1 LGVTLRAA
9 AADDLPA
16 LTAFLRQYEAT
27 SMFPL
32 SNLAGAGLNGAGI
45 YGMRFWVTRDV
56 SGAIGLTNGGMLQP
70 QLPGAADWAAARAVL
85 AGEEVAGVIGPAG
98 QIRPLVEVLGLGSA
112 EARLSSAE
120 PGFVL
125 DLKDL
130 IIPEGPGVLAGLDAV
145 DAGVLAAWRA
155 TYLTEVIGTPPD
167 RAARQA
173 PADIERWR
181 TAKSHFVLLEDGAPV
196 AMCGFNAVLP
206 DVVQVGGVYV
216 PPDLRGRG
224 RARRIVA
231 LHLAE
236 ARARG
241 VGRARLFA
249 VRDQAARAYRAI
261 GFGPADPVGL
271 VLFAEPQR
279 VPAWG

>member
-1 LGVTLRAA
+1 MTLRVATV
-9 AADDLPA
+9 DDLPA
-16 LTAFLRQYEAT
+16 LTALLRRHEAT

-32 SNLAGAGLNGAGI
+32 SNLAGAGLNGAGP
-45 YGMRFWVTRDV
+45 YGMRVWVTGDV

-70 QLPGAADWAAARAVL
+70 QWPGAADWAAARAVL
-85 AGEEVAGVIGPAG
+85 AGAEVAGVIGPAG
-98 QIRPLVEVLGLGSA
+98 QVRPLIDALGLGSA
-112 EARLSSAE
+112 EARLSSTE

-130 IIPEGPGVLAGLDAV
+130 IIPEGPGVLAGLDAA
-145 DAGVLAAWRA
+145 DPAVLCAWRA
-155 TYLTEVIGTPPD
+155 DYLTGVTGTPPD
-167 RAARQA
+167 RAAELGQR
-173 PADIERWR
+173 DIEQFRAAGR
-181 TAKSHFVLLEDGAPV
+181 HRLLLEAGDPV

-206 DVVQVGGVYV
+206 DVVQVGAVYV

-224 RARRIVA
+224 RARRVVA

-249 VRDQAARAYRAI
+249 VSEQAARAYRAI

-271 VLFAEPQR
+271 VLFADPQQ
-279 VPAWG
+279 VQAWD

>member
-1 LGVTLRAA
+1 MTLRAA
-9 AADDLPA
+9 GADDLPA
-16 LTAFLRQYEAT
+16 LTALLRQYEAT

-32 SNLAGAGLNGAGI
+32 SNLAGAGLHGAGP
-45 YGMRFWVTRDV
+45 YGMRFWVTGDV

-70 QLPGAADWAAARAVL
+70 QWPGADWAAARAVL

-112 EARLSSAE
+112 EARLSSTE

-125 DLKDL
+125 ELKDL
-130 IIPEGPGVLAGLDAV
+130 IIPEGPGVLAGLDA
-145 DAGVLAAWRA
+145 AEPAVLYAWRA
-155 TYLTEVIGTPPD
+155 AYLTGVAGTPPG
-167 RAARQA
+167 RAAQQA
-173 PADIERWR
+173 QGDIEQFRAAGR
-181 TAKSHFVLLEDGAPV
+181 HRLLLEDGAPV

-206 DVVQVGGVYV
+206 DVVQVGAVYV

-224 RARRIVA
+224 RARRVVA

-236 ARARG
+236 ARAQG
-241 VGRARLFA
+241 VRRARLFA
-249 VRDQAARAYRAI
+249 VSDQAARAYRAI

>member
-9 AADDLPA
+9 GADDLPA
-16 LTAFLRQYEAT
+16 LTAFLRRHEAT

-32 SNLAGAGLNGAGI
+32 SNLAGAGLNGAGF

-70 QLPGAADWAAARAVL
+70 QWPGADWAAARAVL

-98 QIRPLVEVLGLGSA
+98 QVTALVAALGFGKAGS
-112 EARLSSAE
+112 EMDRTES
-120 PGFVL
+120 GFVL
-125 DLKDL
+125 NLNDL
-130 IIPEGPGVLAGLDAV
+130 IIPEGSGVLAALEAV

-181 TAKSHFVLLEDGAPV
+181 TAKSHFVLLEAGDPV
-196 AMCGFNAVLP
+196 AMSGFNAVLP
-206 DVVQVGGVYV
+206 DVVQVGAVYV
-216 PPDLRGRG
+216 PPALRGRG
-224 RARRIVA
+224 RARRVVA

-236 ARARG
+236 ARAKG
-241 VGRARLFA
+241 VRRARLFA
-249 VRDQAARAYRAI
+249 VSDQAARAYRAI
-261 GFGPADPVGL
+261 GFGLADPVGL

>member
-1 LGVTLRAA
+1 MTLRAA
-9 AADDLPA
+9 TADDLPA
-16 LTAFLRQYEAT
+16 LTALLRRYEAT

-32 SNLAGAGLNGAGI
+32 SNLAGAGLNGARP
-45 YGMRFWVTRDV
+45 YGMRFWVTGDV
-56 SGAIGLTNGGMLQP
+56 SGAIGLTNGGMLHP
-70 QLPGAADWAAARAVL
+70 QWPGAADWAAARAVL
-85 AGEEVAGVIGPAG
+85 AGAEVAGVIGPAG
-98 QIRPLVEVLGLGSA
+98 QVRPLVEALGLGSA
-112 EARLSSAE
+112 KARQSSTE

-125 DLKDL
+125 DLNNL
-130 IIPEGPGVLAGLDAV
+130 IIPEGPGVLAALEAV

-155 TYLTEVIGTPPD
+155 TYLTEVAGTPPD

-181 TAKSHFVLLEDGAPV
+181 TAKSHYVLLEAGVPV
-196 AMCGFNAVLP
+196 AMSGFNAVLP
-206 DVVQVGGVYV
+206 DVVQVGAVYV
-216 PPDLRGRG
+216 PPSLRGRG
-224 RARRIVA
+224 RARRVVA

-249 VRDQAARAYRAI
+249 VSDQAARAYRAI

-271 VLFAEPQR
+271 VLFADPQQ
-279 VPAWG
+279 V

>member
-1 LGVTLRAA
+1 MTLRVAT
-9 AADDLPA
+9 ADDLPA
-16 LTAFLRQYEAT
+16 LTAFLRRHEAT

-32 SNLAGAGLNGAGI
+32 SNLAGAGLNGAGP
-45 YGMRFWVTRDV
+45 YGLRVWVTGDV

-70 QLPGAADWAAARAVL
+70 QWPGAADWAAARTVL
-85 AGEEVAGVIGPAG
+85 AGAGVAGVIGPAG
-98 QIRPLVEVLGLGSA
+98 QVRPLVDALGLGSA
-112 EARLSSAE
+112 EARLSSTE

-130 IIPEGPGVLAGLDAV
+130 IVPEGPGVLAGLEAAEPAV
-145 DAGVLAAWRA
+145 LYAWRA
-155 TYLTEVIGTPPD
+155 DYLTGVTGTPPD
-167 RAARQA
+167 RAAELGQR
-173 PADIERWR
+173 DIEQFRAAGR
-181 TAKSHFVLLEDGAPV
+181 HRLLLEDGAPV

-224 RARRIVA
+224 RARRVVA

-249 VRDQAARAYRAI
+249 VSDQAARAYRAI
-261 GFGPADPVGL
+261 GFEPADPVGL
-271 VLFAEPQR
+271 VLFADPQQ
-279 VPAWG
+279 VQAWD

>member
-1 LGVTLRAA
+1 MTLREAT
-9 AADDLPA
+9 ADDLPA
-16 LTAFLRQYEAT
+16 LTALLRRYEAT

-32 SNLAGAGLNGAGI
+32 SNLAGAGLNGAGP
-45 YGMRFWVTRDV
+45 YGMRFWVTGDV
-56 SGAIGLTNGGMLQP
+56 SGAIGLTNGGMLHP
-70 QLPGAADWAAARAVL
+70 QWPGAADWAAARAVL
-85 AGEEVAGVIGPAG
+85 AGAEVAGVIGPAV
-98 QIRPLVEVLGLGSA
+98 QVRPLVEALGLGSA
-112 EARLSSAE
+112 KARQSSTE

-125 DLKDL
+125 DLNNL
-130 IIPEGPGVLAGLDAV
+130 IIPEGPGVLAALEAV

-155 TYLTEVIGTPPD
+155 TYLTEVTGTPPD

-181 TAKSHFVLLEDGAPV
+181 TAKSHYVLLEAGVPV
-196 AMCGFNAVLP
+196 AMSGFNAVLP

-224 RARRIVA
+224 RARRVVA

-241 VGRARLFA
+241 IGRARLFA
-249 VRDQAARAYRAI
+249 VSERAARAYRAI

-271 VLFAEPQR
+271 VLFADPQQ
-279 VPAWG
+279 VQAWD

>member
-1 LGVTLRAA
+1 
-9 AADDLPA
+9 
-16 LTAFLRQYEAT
+16 
-27 SMFPL
+27 MFPL
-32 SNLAGAGLNGAGI
+32 SNLAGAGLNGAGP

-70 QLPGAADWAAARAVL
+70 QWPGAADWSAARAVL
-85 AGEEVAGVIGPAG
+85 AGAEVAGVIGPAG
-98 QIRPLVEVLGLGSA
+98 QIRPLLEVLGLGSA
-112 EARLSSAE
+112 EARLSSTE

-130 IIPEGPGVLAGLDAV
+130 IIPKGPGVFAALEAAEPE
-145 DAGVLAAWRA
+145 VLYAWRA
-155 TYLTEVIGTPPD
+155 DYLTGVTGTPPD
-167 RAARQA
+167 RAAELGQR
-173 PADIERWR
+173 DIEQFRAAGR
-181 TAKSHFVLLEDGAPV
+181 HRLLLEDGAPV

-206 DVVQVGGVYV
+206 DVVQVGAVYV

-224 RARRIVA
+224 RARRVVA

-249 VRDQAARAYRAI
+249 VSEQAARAYRAI

-271 VLFAEPQR
+271 VLFADPQQ
-279 VPAWG
+279 VQAWD

>member
-1 LGVTLRAA
+1 MTLRVAN
-9 AADDLPA
+9 ADDLPA
-16 LTAFLRQYEAT
+16 LTALLRRHEAT

-32 SNLAGAGLNGAGI
+32 SNLAGAGLNGAGP
-45 YGMRFWVTRDV
+45 YGMRFWVTGDV

-70 QLPGAADWAAARAVL
+70 QWPGAADWAAARAVL
-85 AGEEVAGVIGPAG
+85 AGAEVAGVIGPAG
-98 QIRPLVEVLGLGSA
+98 QVRPLIDALGLGSA
-112 EARLSSAE
+112 EARLSSTE

-130 IIPEGPGVLAGLDAV
+130 IIPKGPGVLAALEAAEPAV
-145 DAGVLAAWRA
+145 LYAWRA
-155 TYLTEVIGTPPD
+155 DYETEVTATPPD
-167 RAARQA
+167 RAAMQA
-173 PADIERWR
+173 QAAVERWR
-181 TAKSHFVLLEDGAPV
+181 AAGSHRVLMEGDQPV
-196 AMCGFNAVLP
+196 AMCGFNATLP

-224 RARRIVA
+224 RARRVVA

-249 VRDQAARAYRAI
+249 VSEQAARAYRAI
-261 GFGPADPVGL
+261 GFETADPVGL
-271 VLFAEPQR
+271 VLFADPQQ
-279 VPAWG
+279 VQAWD

>member
-1 LGVTLRAA
+1 MTLRVATV
-9 AADDLPA
+9 DDLPA
-16 LTAFLRQYEAT
+16 LTALLRRHEAT

-32 SNLAGAGLNGAGI
+32 SNLAGAGLNGAGP
-45 YGMRFWVTRDV
+45 YGMRVWVTGDV

-70 QLPGAADWAAARAVL
+70 QWPGAADWAAARAVL
-85 AGEEVAGVIGPAG
+85 AGAEVAGVIGPAG
-98 QIRPLVEVLGLGSA
+98 QVRPLVDALGLGSA
-112 EARLSSAE
+112 EARLSSTE

-130 IIPEGPGVLAGLDAV
+130 IIPEGPGVLAGLDVADPAV
-145 DAGVLAAWRA
+145 LCAWRA
-155 TYLTEVIGTPPD
+155 AYLTGVAGTPPG
-167 RAARQA
+167 RAAELGQR
-173 PADIERWR
+173 DIEQFRAAGR
-181 TAKSHFVLLEDGAPV
+181 HRLLLEDGAPV

-206 DVVQVGGVYV
+206 DVVQVGAVYV

-224 RARRIVA
+224 RARRVVA

-249 VRDQAARAYRAI
+249 VSDQAARAYRAI

-271 VLFAEPQR
+271 VLFADPQQ
-279 VPAWG
+279 VQAWD

>member
-1 LGVTLRAA
+1 MTLRVATV
-9 AADDLPA
+9 DDLPA
-16 LTAFLRQYEAT
+16 LTAFLRRHEAT

-32 SNLAGAGLNGAGI
+32 SNLAGAGLNGAGP
-45 YGMRFWVTRDV
+45 YGMRFWVTGDV

-70 QLPGAADWAAARAVL
+70 QWPGAADWAAARVVL
-85 AGEEVAGVIGPAG
+85 AGAEVAGVIGPAG
-98 QIRPLVEVLGLGSA
+98 QVTALVAALGLGAA
-112 EARLSSAE
+112 EARLISTE

-130 IIPEGPGVLAGLDAV
+130 IVPKGPGVLAGLDA
-145 DAGVLAAWRA
+145 AEPAVLYAWRA
-155 TYLTEVIGTPPD
+155 AYLTGVTGTPPD
-167 RAARQA
+167 RAAELGQR
-173 PADIERWR
+173 DIEQFRAAGR
-181 TAKSHFVLLEDGAPV
+181 HRLLLEDGAHV
-196 AMCGFNAVLP
+196 AMCGFNATLP

-224 RARRIVA
+224 RARRVVA

-249 VRDQAARAYRAI
+249 VSEQAARAYRAI

-271 VLFAEPQR
+271 VLFAEPQQVR
-279 VPAWG
+279 AWD

>member
-1 LGVTLRAA
+1 MTLRAA
-9 AADDLPA
+9 GADDLPA
-16 LTAFLRQYEAT
+16 LTAFLRRREAT

-32 SNLAGAGLNGAGI
+32 SNLAGAGLHGAGF
-45 YGMRFWVTRDV
+45 YGMRFWVTGDV

-70 QLPGAADWAAARAVL
+70 QWPVADWAAARAVL

-112 EARLSSAE
+112 EARLSSTE

-130 IIPEGPGVLAGLDAV
+130 IIPEGPGVLAGLDA
-145 DAGVLAAWRA
+145 AEPAVLYAWRA
-155 TYLTEVIGTPPD
+155 AYLTGVTGTPPD
-167 RAARQA
+167 RAEQQA
-173 PADIERWR
+173 QADIEQFRAAGR
-181 TAKSHFVLLEDGAPV
+181 HRLLLEDGAPV

-206 DVVQVGGVYV
+206 DVVQVGAVYV

-224 RARRIVA
+224 RARRVVA

-236 ARARG
+236 ARAKG
-241 VGRARLFA
+241 VRRARLFA
-249 VRDQAARAYRAI
+249 VSDQAARAYRAI

>member
-1 LGVTLRAA
+1 MTLRVATV
-9 AADDLPA
+9 DDLPA
-16 LTAFLRQYEAT
+16 LTALLRRHEAT

-32 SNLAGAGLNGAGI
+32 SNLAGAGLNGAGP
-45 YGMRFWVTRDV
+45 YGMRVWVTGDV

-70 QLPGAADWAAARAVL
+70 QWPGAADWSAARAVL
-85 AGEEVAGVIGPAG
+85 AGAEVAGVIGPAG
-98 QIRPLVEVLGLGSA
+98 QVRPLVDALGLGSA
-112 EARLSSAE
+112 EARLSSTE

-130 IIPEGPGVLAGLDAV
+130 IIPEGPGVLAGLDAA
-145 DAGVLAAWRA
+145 DPAVLCAWRA
-155 TYLTEVIGTPPD
+155 AYLTGVAGTPPG
-167 RAARQA
+167 RAAQQA
-173 PADIERWR
+173 QGDIEQFRAAGR
-181 TAKSHFVLLEDGAPV
+181 HRLLLDDGAPV
-196 AMCGFNAVLP
+196 AMCGFNATLP
-206 DVVQVGGVYV
+206 DVVQVGAVYV

-224 RARRIVA
+224 RARRVVA

-249 VRDQAARAYRAI
+249 VSEQAARAYRAI

-271 VLFAEPQR
+271 VLFADPQQ
-279 VPAWG
+279 VQAWD

>member
-1 LGVTLRAA
+1 MTLRVAT
-9 AADDLPA
+9 ADDLPA
-16 LTAFLRQYEAT
+16 LTAFLRRHEAT

-32 SNLAGAGLNGAGI
+32 SNLAGAGLNGAGP
-45 YGMRFWVTRDV
+45 YGLRVWVTGDV

-70 QLPGAADWAAARAVL
+70 QWPGAADWAAARTVL
-85 AGEEVAGVIGPAG
+85 AGAGVAGVIGPAG
-98 QIRPLVEVLGLGSA
+98 QVRPLVDALGLGSA
-112 EARLSSAE
+112 EARLSSTE

-130 IIPEGPGVLAGLDAV
+130 IVPEGPGVLAGLEAAEPAV
-145 DAGVLAAWRA
+145 LYAWRA
-155 TYLTEVIGTPPD
+155 DYLTGVTGTPPD
-167 RAARQA
+167 RAAELGQR
-173 PADIERWR
+173 DIEQFRAAGR
-181 TAKSHFVLLEDGAPV
+181 HRLLLEDGAPV

-224 RARRIVA
+224 RARRVVA

-249 VRDQAARAYRAI
+249 VSDQAARAYRAI
-261 GFGPADPVGL
+261 GFEPADPVGL
-271 VLFAEPQR
+271 VLFADPHQVR
-279 VPAWG
+279 SWD

>member
-1 LGVTLRAA
+1 MTLRVAT
-9 AADDLPA
+9 ADDLPA
-16 LTAFLRQYEAT
+16 LTALLRRYEAT

-32 SNLAGAGLNGAGI
+32 SNLAGAGLNGAGP
-45 YGMRFWVTRDV
+45 YGMRFWVTGDV
-56 SGAIGLTNGGMLQP
+56 SGAIGLTNGGMLHP
-70 QLPGAADWAAARAVL
+70 QWPGAADWAAARAVL
-85 AGEEVAGVIGPAG
+85 AGAGVAGVIGPAG
-98 QIRPLVEVLGLGSA
+98 QVTALVAALGLGKAGREMDRVES
-112 EARLSSAE
+112 
-120 PGFVL
+120 GFVL
-125 DLKDL
+125 DLNNL
-130 IIPEGPGVLAGLDAV
+130 IIPEGPGVLAALEAV

-155 TYLTEVIGTPPD
+155 TYLTEVTGTPPD

-181 TAKSHFVLLEDGAPV
+181 TAKSHYVLLEAGVPV
-196 AMCGFNAVLP
+196 AMSGFNAVLP

-224 RARRIVA
+224 RARRVVA

-249 VRDQAARAYRAI
+249 VSDQAARAYRAI

-271 VLFAEPQR
+271 VLFADPQQ
-279 VPAWG
+279 VQAWG

>member
-1 LGVTLRAA
+1 MTLQVAK
-9 AADDLPA
+9 ADDLPA
-16 LTAFLRQYEAT
+16 LTAFLRRHEAT

-32 SNLAGAGLNGAGI
+32 SNLAGAGLHGAGI

-70 QLPGAADWAAARAVL
+70 QWPGAADWAAARAVL
-85 AGEEVAGVIGPAG
+85 AGAEVAGVIGPAG
-98 QIRPLVEVLGLGSA
+98 QVRPLVEVLGLGSA
-112 EARLSSAE
+112 EARLSSTE

-130 IIPEGPGVLAGLDAV
+130 IIPKGPGVLAGLDA
-145 DAGVLAAWRA
+145 AEPAVLCAWRA
-155 TYLTEVIGTPPD
+155 AYLTGVTGTPPD
-167 RAARQA
+167 RAAQQA
-173 PADIERWR
+173 HGDIEQFRAAGR
-181 TAKSHFVLLEDGAPV
+181 HRLLLDDGAPV

-206 DVVQVGGVYV
+206 DVVQVGAVYV

-224 RARRIVA
+224 RARRVVA

-249 VRDQAARAYRAI
+249 VSEQAARAYRAI

-271 VLFAEPQR
+271 VLFADPQQ
-279 VPAWG
+279 VQAWD

>member
-1 LGVTLRAA
+1 MTLRAA
-9 AADDLPA
+9 GADDLPG
-16 LTAFLRQYEAT
+16 LTALLRQYEAT

-32 SNLAGAGLNGAGI
+32 SNLAGAGLHGAGF
-45 YGMRFWVTRDV
+45 YGLRFWVTRDV

-70 QLPGAADWAAARAVL
+70 QWPGADWAAARAVL

-98 QIRPLVEVLGLGSA
+98 QIRPLVDALGLGSA
-112 EARLSSAE
+112 EARLSSTE

-130 IIPEGPGVLAGLDAV
+130 IIPEGPGVLAGLDA
-145 DAGVLAAWRA
+145 AEPAVLYAWRA
-155 TYLTEVIGTPPD
+155 AYLTGVAGMPPG
-167 RAARQA
+167 RAEQQA
-173 PADIERWR
+173 QADIEQFRAAGR
-181 TAKSHFVLLEDGAPV
+181 HRLLLEDGAPV

-206 DVVQVGGVYV
+206 DVVQVGAVYV

-224 RARRIVA
+224 RARRVVA

-236 ARARG
+236 ARAKG
-241 VGRARLFA
+241 VRRARLFA
-249 VRDQAARAYRAI
+249 VSDQAARAYRAI